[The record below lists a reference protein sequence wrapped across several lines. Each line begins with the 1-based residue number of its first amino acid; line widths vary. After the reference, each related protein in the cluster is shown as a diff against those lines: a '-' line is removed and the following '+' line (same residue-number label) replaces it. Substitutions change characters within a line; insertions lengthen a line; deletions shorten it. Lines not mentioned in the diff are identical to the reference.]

1 MAALRIFSLASFLA
15 LTMTGLS
22 YGQAMIGYGINVGR
36 AGAAGAAAGAAGAG
50 AAGIFQKLRRN
61 ANQASTGKSGTRR
74 ASRQPQPE
82 FEDTDLR
89 VGTAKP
95 AYQSSQTVK
104 TSSGV
109 TISGLTPSGAAQF
122 HATYGEPSGPKRAW
136 KRRLERKREEHRRAV
151 LDAARAASNGAA
163 TGAGADAAGAT
174 GAGAD
179 ETGSA
184 PAAETSEPAGLVPVG
199 ETAAGGAAAGAE
211 TVAATPAA
219 PSASAP
225 GQSVTASSRVSIGEP
240 MTAKSSRTPEGEHT
254 PRLLGEDDRA
264 LVDELADIEEGLSIE
279 DLIERFGKPIVQ
291 MMGLVADGYSAKYVF
306 RTASGRR
313 FTVFAYEGKVMDVVA
328 EPLLVSRAAR

>member
-1 MAALRIFSLASFLA
+1 MSALRIFSLASFLA
-15 LTMTGLS
+15 LSMTGLS
-22 YGQAMIGYGINVGR
+22 YGQAMVGYGLIVGR
-36 AGAAGAAAGAAGAG
+36 AGAAGAGIGAVGAG
-50 AAGIFQKLRRN
+50 AAGIFQNLRKS
-61 ANQASTGKSGTRR
+61 ANEASTGKSGARR
-74 ASRQPQPE
+74 TSRQPQPE

-109 TISGLTPSGAAQF
+109 AISGLTPSGAAQF
-122 HATYGEPSGPKRAW
+122 HATYGEPSRPKRAW

-151 LDAARAASNGAA
+151 VDAARSASNGPAP
-163 TGAGADAAGAT
+163 

-184 PAAETSEPAGLVPVG
+184 PVAETPEPAGIAP
-199 ETAAGGAAAGAE
+199 AGK

-225 GQSVTASSRVSIGEP
+225 GPSVTASSGVSIGEP
-240 MTAKSSRTPEGEHT
+240 MTAKYSRTPEGKHT
-254 PRLLGEDDRA
+254 PRLLDEDDRA
-264 LVDELADIEEGLSIE
+264 FVDELADIEEGLSIE
-279 DLIERFGKPIVQ
+279 DLIERFGKPIMRMV
-291 MMGLVADGYSAKYVF
+291 GFVADGYSAKYVF
-306 RTASGRR
+306 RTATGHR
-313 FTVFAYEGKVMDVVA
+313 FTVFAHEGKVMDVVA

>member
-36 AGAAGAAAGAAGAG
+36 AAAAGAGIGAVGAG
-50 AAGIFQKLRRN
+50 TAGIFQNLRKS
-61 ANQASTGKSGTRR
+61 ANEASTGKSGTRR

-104 TSSGV
+104 TSTGIA
-109 TISGLTPSGAAQF
+109 ISGLTPSGAAQF
-122 HATYGEPSGPKRAW
+122 HATYGEPSEPKRAW

-163 TGAGADAAGAT
+163 TGAGAPSAGAT

-179 ETGSA
+179 ATGSA
-184 PAAETSEPAGLVPVG
+184 PGAETPEPAGIAPAG
-199 ETAAGGAAAGAE
+199 ETAAGRAAAGTE
-211 TVAATPAA
+211 TVAATPAG

-225 GQSVTASSRVSIGEP
+225 GQSVTASSKVSIGEP
-240 MTAKSSRTPEGEHT
+240 LTAKYSSISFH
-254 PRLLGEDDRA
+254 
-264 LVDELADIEEGLSIE
+264 
-279 DLIERFGKPIVQ
+279 
-291 MMGLVADGYSAKYVF
+291 
-306 RTASGRR
+306 
-313 FTVFAYEGKVMDVVA
+313 
-328 EPLLVSRAAR
+328 

>member
-15 LTMTGLS
+15 LSMTGLS
-22 YGQAMIGYGINVGR
+22 YGQAMVGYGLIVGR
-36 AGAAGAAAGAAGAG
+36 AGAAGAGVGAVGAG
-50 AAGIFQKLRRN
+50 AAGIFQNLRKS
-61 ANQASTGKSGTRR
+61 ANEASTGKSGARR
-74 ASRQPQPE
+74 TSRQPQLE

-104 TSSGV
+104 TSSGIA
-109 TISGLTPSGAAQF
+109 ISGLTLSGAAQF
-122 HATYGEPSGPKRAW
+122 HATYGEPSRPKRAW

-151 LDAARAASNGAA
+151 VDAARSASNGPAP
-163 TGAGADAAGAT
+163 GAGEDK
-174 GAGAD
+174 
-179 ETGSA
+179 TGSA
-184 PAAETSEPAGLVPVG
+184 PAAETPEPAGIAP
-199 ETAAGGAAAGAE
+199 AGGAAAGAE

-219 PSASAP
+219 PSSSALGP
-225 GQSVTASSRVSIGEP
+225 SVTASSRVSIGEA
-240 MTAKSSRTPEGEHT
+240 MTAKSPRTPEGKHT
-254 PRLLGEDDRA
+254 PRLLDEDDRA

-291 MMGLVADGYSAKYVF
+291 MVGIVADGYSAKYVF

-313 FTVFAYEGKVMDVVA
+313 FTVFAHEGKVMDVVA

>member
-1 MAALRIFSLASFLA
+1 MAPLRIFSLASFLA
-15 LTMTGLS
+15 LTITGLS

-36 AGAAGAAAGAAGAG
+36 AAAAGAGIGAVGAG
-50 AAGIFQKLRRN
+50 TAGIFQNLRKS
-61 ANQASTGKSGTRR
+61 ANEASTGKSGARR
-74 ASRQPQPE
+74 TSRQPQPE

-104 TSSGV
+104 TSTGIA
-109 TISGLTPSGAAQF
+109 ISGLTPSGAAQF

-151 LDAARAASNGAA
+151 LDAARAASNGPAP
-163 TGAGADAAGAT
+163 GAGADA
-174 GAGAD
+174 
-179 ETGSA
+179 TGSA
-184 PAAETSEPAGLVPVG
+184 PAAEMPDPAGPAPVR

-219 PSASAP
+219 PSASTP
-225 GQSVTASSRVSIGEP
+225 GPSVTASSRVSIGEP
-240 MTAKSSRTPEGEHT
+240 LTAKFSRTPEGEHT

-328 EPLLVSRAAR
+328 EPLLVSRSAR

>member
-15 LTMTGLS
+15 LSMTGLS
-22 YGQAMIGYGINVGR
+22 YGQAMVGYGLIVGR
-36 AGAAGAAAGAAGAG
+36 AGAAGAGVGAVGAG
-50 AAGIFQKLRRN
+50 AAGIFQNLRKS
-61 ANQASTGKSGTRR
+61 ANEASTGKSGARR
-74 ASRQPQPE
+74 TSRQPQPE

-109 TISGLTPSGAAQF
+109 AISGLTPSGAAQF
-122 HATYGEPSGPKRAW
+122 HATYGEPSRPKRAW

-151 LDAARAASNGAA
+151 VDAARSASNGPAP
-163 TGAGADAAGAT
+163 GAGEDK
-174 GAGAD
+174 
-179 ETGSA
+179 TGSA
-184 PAAETSEPAGLVPVG
+184 PAAETPESAGIAPAG

-219 PSASAP
+219 PSSSALGP
-225 GQSVTASSRVSIGEP
+225 SVTASSRVSIGEA
-240 MTAKSSRTPEGEHT
+240 MTAKSPTTPEGKHT
-254 PRLLGEDDRA
+254 PRLFDEDDRA

-279 DLIERFGKPIVQ
+279 DLIERFGEPIMRMV
-291 MMGLVADGYSAKYVF
+291 GFVADGYSAKYVF

-313 FTVFAYEGKVMDVVA
+313 FTVFAHEGKVMDVVA